1 MLIEFARILER
12 NLIADGIAV
21 RFGGEE
27 FMLILAG
34 CDGGGDSP
42 YAGENERRLQT
53 VWKTEKEPGIYIQ
66 LWCGTVCRR
75 YGCFGRLPA
84 RRMKNFISQR
94 REAETV

>member
-27 FMLILAG
+27 FMLILPDVTEEEIRHMLAKMSA
-34 CDGGGDSP
+34 D
-42 YAGENERRLQT
+42 YRLFG
-53 VWKTEKEPGIYIQ
+53 KTEKEPGIYIQ

-84 RRMKNFISQR
+84 GG
-94 REAETV
+94 

>member
-27 FMLILAG
+27 FMLILPDVTEEEIRHMLAKMS
-34 CDGGGDSP
+34 C
-42 YAGENERRLQT
+42 RLQT

-84 RRMKNFISQR
+84 GG
-94 REAETV
+94 